1 MINLQNT
8 NAHHLFLKSAL
19 SKVGGYKTT
28 SEVISWLSEQHEDVE
43 VSVSPCPIKE
53 IDGWDFDEEKGVI
66 KHVSD
71 KFFTIEGIKVSSNC
85 LEKEEWQQPVINQPE
100 IGFLGIITK
109 EFDGVLH
116 FLVQAKIEP
125 GNINHVQL
133 SPTLQAT
140 RSNYTQVHKGREP
153 LYLNYFRNAKP
164 EQILVDQLQSEQG
177 GRFLRKRNRNIIIK
191 IDEDIS
197 PQEQFTWL
205 TLGQIKQLM
214 QYDNLVNMD
223 TRSVLSCCAF
233 GVQNFNSIDIMAFLL
248 HYPSSNSHCQ
258 KLLKSAL
265 ISDKAL
271 HSIEEIISFLTQIK
285 SLCDLNVERMKLGE
299 LKNWIVAKMEIRHQ
313 QNEFF
318 KVIAVDVEIGTREV
332 EKWSQPMIQSM
343 QEGLCAFVAKKINGV
358 LHFAV
363 QAKIES
369 GNFDVVEFAPT
380 VQAITGDYRKSNSKD
395 LPFLNYVINAP
406 QQQIV
411 FDAIQSEEG
420 GRFYHDQ
427 NRYLLVMADNDFPQN
442 LPKYFIWMT
451 LNQINTLIKYNN
463 YFNIQ
468 ARSLIAAMSF
478 I

>member
-1 MINLQNT
+1 MSNFQNT
-8 NAHHLFLKSAL
+8 NANNLFLKSAL
-19 SKVGGYKTT
+19 IKEGKYKSS
-28 SEVISWLSEQHEDVE
+28 SEIINWLGEHNKNVNISVL
-43 VSVSPCPIKE
+43 PCPLKN
-53 IDGWDFDEEKGVI
+53 IDGWIYDEVKGCI
-66 KHVSD
+66 RHKSG
-71 KFFTIEGIKVSSNC
+71 KFFTIEGIKVNCNC
-85 LEKEEWQQPVINQPE
+85 LAKEEWQQPIIVQPE

-109 EFDGVLH
+109 EFNGVLH
-116 FLVQAKIEP
+116 FLLQAKIEP
-125 GNINHVQL
+125 GNINYVQL

-153 LYLNYFRNAKP
+153 LYLDYFRNAKS

-191 IDEDIS
+191 IDEDIG
-197 PQEQFTWL
+197 PQEQFIWL

-214 QYDNLVNMD
+214 QLDNLVNMD
-223 TRSVLSCCAF
+223 TRSVISCCGF
-233 GVQNFNSIDIMAFLL
+233 GNQKFNSINLIDSLL
-248 HYPSSNSHCQ
+248 YYPSRNAHTQ

-265 ISDKAL
+265 ISDTTS
-271 HSIEEIISFLTQIK
+271 HSIDGIISFLTQLK

-299 LKNWIVAKMEIRHQ
+299 LTDWIVDKMMIRHQ
-313 QNEFF
+313 RDEFF
-318 KVIAVDVEIGTREV
+318 KVIAVDVEIDNREV
-332 EKWSQPMIQSM
+332 EKWSQPMIQTM
-343 QEGLCAFVAKKINGV
+343 QEGLCAFVAKEINGV

-380 VQAITGDYRKSNSKD
+380 VQAITGDYRKSNSED
-395 LPFLNYVINAP
+395 LPFLNYVINAT

-411 FDAIQSEEG
+411 FDAMQSEEG

-427 NRYLLVMADNDFPQN
+427 NRYLLVIADSEFPVL
-442 LPKYFIWMT
+442 LPNNFIWMT
-451 LNQINTLIKYNN
+451 LNQINTFIKFNN

-468 ARSLIAAMSF
+468 ARSLIAAIPF